1 MRGNLAGRRRAL
13 IRSWMWP
20 GLHYK
25 TVVLV
30 ARGGWRGQECVGW
43 LFPPGEGRKH
53 GQAEAVAMEAESR
66 DI

>member
-1 MRGNLAGRRRAL
+1 
-13 IRSWMWP
+13 MWP

-43 LFPPGEGRKH
+43 PFPPGEGRKH